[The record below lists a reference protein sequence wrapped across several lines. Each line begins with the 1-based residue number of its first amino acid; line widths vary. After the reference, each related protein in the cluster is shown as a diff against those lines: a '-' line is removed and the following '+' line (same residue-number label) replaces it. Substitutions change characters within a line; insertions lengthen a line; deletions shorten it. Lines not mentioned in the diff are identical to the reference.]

1 MQAAQATLRQSVC
14 STAKVGSVSSM
25 QAAQATLRQRCV
37 VLLLALSLRD
47 ASRTGY
53 AEERAASICSVRL
66 AADASRT
73 GYAEAKMSE
82 KWKPSIIVDASR
94 TGYAEAKI
102 QVCESVVS
110 V

>member
-1 MQAAQATLRQSVC
+1 M
-14 STAKVGSVSSM
+14 
-25 QAAQATLRQRCV
+25 
-37 VLLLALSLRD
+37 ALSLRD

-53 AEERAASICSVRL
+53 AEKRAAAICSVRL

>member
-1 MQAAQATLRQSVC
+1 
-14 STAKVGSVSSM
+14 
-25 QAAQATLRQRCV
+25 
-37 VLLLALSLRD
+37 
-47 ASRTGY
+47 
-53 AEERAASICSVRL
+53 
-66 AADASRT
+66 
-73 GYAEAKMSE
+73 MSE